1 MNNCPE
7 CGGNLR
13 QANYEVICASCGLIV
28 EDTVLE
34 QPIEHTSLPS
44 RPALASA
51 GTFTQEGK
59 IVKTGWLFSTRQK
72 NLLQAYQEIQMLG
85 ERHGLPAKAISEAQV
100 LFKRAVEANLNIGRE
115 NVTLAYASVY
125 AACRILGLPKTPLE
139 LTAFTG
145 VSKHKMLQAY
155 RIMVRGLGLRLTPI
169 RPADLLPRFGSQ
181 LGLAAT
187 TISRA
192 ATILEERAEAIL
204 RSSKRPESIVA
215 AVLYLAAKETGEEK
229 TQREIANTVG
239 VIEVTIRKQSKELLR
254 AKPPP

>member
-7 CGGNLR
+7 CGGNLQ
-13 QANYEVICASCGLIV
+13 QASYEVICASCGLIV

-34 QPIEHTSLPS
+34 QPVEHTSVPS

-51 GTFTQEGK
+51 GTFTQEGR
-59 IVKTGWLFSTRQK
+59 IVKNGWLFSTRQK
-72 NLLQAYQEIQMLG
+72 NLQQAYQEIQRLG
-85 ERHGLPAKAISEAQV
+85 ERQRLPGKAITEAQA
-100 LFKRAVEANLNIGRE
+100 LFKQAVEANLNIGRE
-115 NVTLAYASVY
+115 NATLAYASVY
-125 AACRILGLPKTPLE
+125 AACRMLGLPKTPLE

-145 VSKHKMLQAY
+145 ISRHKMLQAY
-155 RIMVRGLGLRLTPI
+155 RLLVRGLGLRLTPI
-169 RPADLLPRFGSQ
+169 RPIDLLPRFGSQ

-192 ATILEERAEAIL
+192 AAILEERAEMVI
-204 RSSKRPESIVA
+204 RSGKRPETVVA
-215 AVLYLAAKETGEEK
+215 AVLYLAAKESGEDK

-254 AKPPP
+254 IKPD